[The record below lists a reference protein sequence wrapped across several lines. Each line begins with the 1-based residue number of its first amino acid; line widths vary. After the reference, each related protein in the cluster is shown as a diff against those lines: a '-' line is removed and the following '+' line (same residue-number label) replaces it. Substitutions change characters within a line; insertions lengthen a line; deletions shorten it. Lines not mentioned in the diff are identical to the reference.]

1 MADIKNR
8 KDLETLITLFY
19 HRALLDGKI
28 GFIFTDVAK
37 INLEKHIPIICD
49 FWEAILF
56 QKNTYKKN
64 AIKIHQDLND
74 QVKLTAEHFESWL
87 SLFNTCVDECF
98 VGNNAETIKIR
109 ARSIATVMQV
119 KLAANRK

>member
-1 MADIKNR
+1 MADIENR

-19 HRALLDGKI
+19 QRALLDKKI

-37 INLEKHIPIICD
+37 INLEEHIPIICD
-49 FWEAILF
+49 FWEAALF

-74 QVKLTAEHFESWL
+74 KVKLIADHFESWL
-87 SLFNTCVDECF
+87 SLFNTCVDENF
-98 VGNNAETIKIR
+98 GGNNAEMIKIR

-119 KLAANRK
+119 KLATDRK